1 MHTIFSFEVFPPKKT
16 MGIDTIY
23 KTLDDLRNLKPDFI
37 SVTYGAGGSVDS
49 SATLSIAERIRSV
62 CGVEAVAHMPCLYM
76 SRAKAE
82 DMLHKLRA
90 AEIGSILAL
99 RGDRQEKAEQP
110 HISDAK
116 PAGDFQHAGDL
127 VSFIREFD
135 ERHHDGKRF
144 TVFGA
149 CYPEKHPESPD
160 VISDIHAL
168 KAKVDAGVSRLISQL
183 FFDND
188 AFYRFLERA
197 RLASITIPVEAG
209 IMPVI
214 NKKQIEHMTAVCG
227 TALPEKFRKILD
239 KYGDS
244 PEALR
249 DAGIAYAVDQ
259 IADLVTQGVDG
270 IHLYTMNNA
279 YAANR
284 INNAVRSLF

>member
-23 KTLDDLRNLKPDFI
+23 KTLDDLKDIKPDFI
-37 SVTYGAGGSVDS
+37 SVTYGAGGSADS
-49 SATLSIAERIRSV
+49 GATLEIAERIRSV

-82 DMLHKLRA
+82 DMLHRLRA
-90 AEIGSILAL
+90 AGIGSILAL
-99 RGDRQEKAEQP
+99 RGDIQSGAQQP
-110 HISDAK
+110 YMPEAK
-116 PAGDFQHAGDL
+116 QAGDFHHADDL

-135 ERHHDGKRF
+135 ERQHDGKQF
-144 TVFGA
+144 TLFGA

-197 RLASITIPVEAG
+197 HLASIDVPVEAG

-214 NKKQIEHMTAVCG
+214 NKKQIKHMTAVCG
-227 TALPEKFRKILD
+227 TSLPEKFIRILD

-279 YAANR
+279 YVANR
-284 INNAVRSLF
+284 INDAVRSLF